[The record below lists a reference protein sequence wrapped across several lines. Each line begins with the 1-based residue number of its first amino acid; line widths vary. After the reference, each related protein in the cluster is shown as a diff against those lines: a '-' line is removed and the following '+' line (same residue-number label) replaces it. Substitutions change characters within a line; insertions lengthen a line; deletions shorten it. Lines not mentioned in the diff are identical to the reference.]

1 MGKSSLEV
9 EILGTSFTVQSD
21 ADPRHL
27 SQVVEYLE
35 GKVKAIQESFS
46 HYEPMKVCLLAGL
59 NVVDELFRARHPSHT
74 GDPSQTQP
82 DSRAQDAPPPGAAAG
97 VEPGETEAE
106 IERIT
111 ESLIEKID
119 RSLLE
124 T

>member
-27 SQVVEYLE
+27 AQVVEYLKS
-35 GKVKAIQESFS
+35 KVKAIQASFS

-59 NVVDELFRARHPSHT
+59 NVVDELFRARDPAT
-74 GDPSQTQP
+74 PGDPAKP
-82 DSRAQDAPPPGAAAG
+82 GDAGGLSSAT
-97 VEPGETEAE
+97 EPEAE
-106 IERIT
+106 IERLT

-119 RSLLE
+119 RSLLG

>member
-27 SQVVEYLE
+27 ARVVEYLKS
-35 GKVKAIQESFS
+35 KVKAIQVSFS

-59 NVVDELFRARHPSHT
+59 NVVDELFQARNPAKPENPAELVNQAT
-74 GDPSQTQP
+74 PENP
-82 DSRAQDAPPPGAAAG
+82 DKLGHSEGP
-97 VEPGETEAE
+97 EARE